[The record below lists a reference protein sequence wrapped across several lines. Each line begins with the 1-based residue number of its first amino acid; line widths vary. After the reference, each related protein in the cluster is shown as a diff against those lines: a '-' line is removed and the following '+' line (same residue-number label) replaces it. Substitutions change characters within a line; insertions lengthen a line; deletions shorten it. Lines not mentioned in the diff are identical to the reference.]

1 MRFCQFFCR
10 YTHCTGPSDVHVAAQ
25 VHGRKTQQN
34 HAERPSM
41 LQNWAAFPHAVCKH
55 ASQDAMQK
63 SDRRYAIM
71 AVSWWVAAFM
81 VLLCEYSTWTS
92 DTCCSTNGS
101 QLQRLDRTCIAY
113 YAGRGTCRKFNS
125 INTVWLHLCSI
136 PTPGSTPGHRTHA
149 FVTVQ
154 FQPARPLGV
163 CPVAAPSS
171 PIFWGPSFCV
181 STQALQFSCGLQCA
195 APPHRAAQGCYAA
208 HPCAA
213 QSPQRTEYGG
223 MSGLAQ
229 LVLMGFE
236 KAATSGDSLHS
247 SKQKSW
253 AGLRRAVFE
262 SAFVGLVVAAQ
273 N

>member
-1 MRFCQFFCR
+1 
-10 YTHCTGPSDVHVAAQ
+10 
-25 VHGRKTQQN
+25 
-34 HAERPSM
+34 M

-92 DTCCSTNGS
+92 DTCCGTNGS